1 MRLRRA
7 QKPPPRWTKPQL
19 LIAAIS
25 SLVVFMWLKSFLRA
39 ELGGTKWLNGWIPL
53 DAEGKIVVQGQ
64 VLPAFSED
72 VLLGMSP
79 EKPFTLFLPTENA
92 IKSTQDQLQAAVGG
106 GEAEELL
113 AEVLLNHVVSGK
125 RVHSSDVKHQGIHLK
140 AVSGSTLAVTRGKHN
155 ALLVEGIHIRKTDLE
170 LGNGVIH
177 LISQVILPAQVKAQM
192 SGKKS
197 QGLGDK
203 PQSPQDD
210 EVEERDPDEPTEVR
224 DEELEE
230 PGTTATSPAETQTQS
245 YKSGDGQSEK
255 EEGRSKDSKRRR
267 GKDKKSWRSDEK
279 RLEAE
284 AALQL
289 KLEKQRNEQEKA
301 KQALDGLNQLLK
313 RKQAEAQHKVPT
325 LGPREKQ
332 QEVADSEEPVE
343 EEESM
348 GDFDSNPE
356 GLKKGAKRPRKK
368 EETGAKEEEEEEE
381 EQQEQQEQEE
391 QEEGEV
397 SEEGGGEEGEQG
409 GEEEEASGNRKT
421 KWWPWMER
429 EEEGEEEQEEE
440 GTEVENEE
448 EEVKAA
454 EREGK
459 EGEHEEEG
467 SGVEQ
472 EGETASERQGV
483 TLGQKVKKARAAS
496 EEQEVEKAA
505 SKGRGKVPRKPTKE
519 SVEGVPAEEEEES
532 GSEHHGEELEA
543 EEDGAEGVEEDEGE
557 GQAPDV
563 GASDAS
569 AEDGNG
575 EEEQGFVELGKAL
588 DTDSDETK
596 KKAKGIAAASVEAL
610 EQEEAMVLDVNGK
623 VQGLLDGMTT
633 IGKSAPKKAN
643 GEEDEEDSEEAEERP
658 GDGGKEGDQ
667 GLIVHKLYGEIAEAT
682 KGSRE
687 KGCSGHGER
696 DGDNVCQC
704 SVMYEGDSCELIKD
718 IPGSKSFKPFNGS
731 VVFTRQRLSQEAL
744 KLSEAQQVSLQVVT
758 PRETITV
765 LEDLDTREFKNLWA
779 SIPDRAILHVRPPPC
794 DPPEQRI
801 APRGCCRA
809 RFGCLEGE
817 GATWLLPCSLWM
829 PRG

>member
-1 MRLRRA
+1 
-7 QKPPPRWTKPQL
+7 
-19 LIAAIS
+19 
-25 SLVVFMWLKSFLRA
+25 
-39 ELGGTKWLNGWIPL
+39 
-53 DAEGKIVVQGQ
+53 
-64 VLPAFSED
+64 
-72 VLLGMSP
+72 MSP

-313 RKQAEAQHKVPT
+313 RKQAEAQHKVPILGPSLSRVTRGGQVPT

-409 GEEEEASGNRKT
+409 GEEEEASGK
-421 KWWPWMER
+421 PQDEVALDG
-429 EEEGEEEQEEE
+429 EEEGDEGGEVLGAEASDRGEDKREQKEEEEQEEE

-543 EEDGAEGVEEDEGE
+543 EEDG
-557 GQAPDV
+557 
-563 GASDAS
+563 
-569 AEDGNG
+569 
-575 EEEQGFVELGKAL
+575 
-588 DTDSDETK
+588 
-596 KKAKGIAAASVEAL
+596 
-610 EQEEAMVLDVNGK
+610 
-623 VQGLLDGMTT
+623 GLLDGMTT

-687 KGCSGHGER
+687 K
-696 DGDNVCQC
+696 
-704 SVMYEGDSCELIKD
+704 
-718 IPGSKSFKPFNGS
+718 PFNGS

-779 SIPDRAILHVRPPPC
+779 SIPDRAILH
-794 DPPEQRI
+794 
-801 APRGCCRA
+801 
-809 RFGCLEGE
+809 
-817 GATWLLPCSLWM
+817 
-829 PRG
+829 

>member
-155 ALLVEGIHIRKTDLE
+155 ALLVEGIHIRKASYQAPSSGEQRDTWTGSLAGRVVRGSVPRADLE

-289 KLEKQRNEQEKA
+289 KVRLV
-301 KQALDGLNQLLK
+301 L
-313 RKQAEAQHKVPT
+313 
-325 LGPREKQ
+325 
-332 QEVADSEEPVE
+332 
-343 EEESM
+343 
-348 GDFDSNPE
+348 
-356 GLKKGAKRPRKK
+356 
-368 EETGAKEEEEEEE
+368 
-381 EQQEQQEQEE
+381 
-391 QEEGEV
+391 
-397 SEEGGGEEGEQG
+397 
-409 GEEEEASGNRKT
+409 
-421 KWWPWMER
+421 
-429 EEEGEEEQEEE
+429 
-440 GTEVENEE
+440 
-448 EEVKAA
+448 
-454 EREGK
+454 
-459 EGEHEEEG
+459 G
-467 SGVEQ
+467 SGM
-472 EGETASERQGV
+472 
-483 TLGQKVKKARAAS
+483 RA
-496 EEQEVEKAA
+496 
-505 SKGRGKVPRKPTKE
+505 
-519 SVEGVPAEEEEES
+519 
-532 GSEHHGEELEA
+532 
-543 EEDGAEGVEEDEGE
+543 GAW
-557 GQAPDV
+557 
-563 GASDAS
+563 
-569 AEDGNG
+569 
-575 EEEQGFVELGKAL
+575 
-588 DTDSDETK
+588 
-596 KKAKGIAAASVEAL
+596 
-610 EQEEAMVLDVNGK
+610 
-623 VQGLLDGMTT
+623 
-633 IGKSAPKKAN
+633 
-643 GEEDEEDSEEAEERP
+643 
-658 GDGGKEGDQ
+658 
-667 GLIVHKLYGEIAEAT
+667 
-682 KGSRE
+682 
-687 KGCSGHGER
+687 
-696 DGDNVCQC
+696 
-704 SVMYEGDSCELIKD
+704 
-718 IPGSKSFKPFNGS
+718 
-731 VVFTRQRLSQEAL
+731 RLSTEH
-744 KLSEAQQVSLQVVT
+744 
-758 PRETITV
+758 
-765 LEDLDTREFKNLWA
+765 W
-779 SIPDRAILHVRPPPC
+779 
-794 DPPEQRI
+794 
-801 APRGCCRA
+801 CC
-809 RFGCLEGE
+809 
-817 GATWLLPCSLWM
+817 
-829 PRG
+829 